1 MDWCTGLFAAATDPN
16 VAISRAEAVSSY
28 ATRLHAQDGK
38 NRSAQDTID
47 TRLYRSR
54 RCASLDASYG
64 TLAHTAM
71 ECCLALCL
79 AQCLQAHAHNHADGM
94 TCRRAAPKSGGLA
107 PSKQGATSS

>member
-1 MDWCTGLFAAATDPN
+1 MQQQQIQTLQ
-16 VAISRAEAVSSY
+16 SRAQKQCLRMPPACMRKM
-28 ATRLHAQDGK
+28 AKT
-38 NRSAQDTID
+38 RSAQDTID
-47 TRLYRSR
+47 TRIYRSR

-71 ECCLALCL
+71 ECRLALCL

-107 PSKQGATSS
+107 PSKQGAASS